1 MYFTLTFSAVLAA
14 ALTPVTKRVTSRAKS
29 KGPWFSVPLA
39 AIISA
44 SLFWSATQLL
54 TVNLAFAGGLAAVSA
69 ILATHVVID
78 LYVRRLLRQL
88 SYAGFVIFLLCSFFV
103 KPMEASGTSGLLV
116 GAFSMAAIA
125 ALLVLVSRGALGL
138 GDFHLAPLLGAILGW
153 FSPSAVLLA
162 WMITAI
168 AGALFT
174 TMGLVSKRLSR
185 GSLIPYGPFMIFGT
199 LVAVVAVGIRG

>member
-1 MYFTLTFSAVLAA
+1 M
-14 ALTPVTKRVTSRAKS
+14 
-29 KGPWFSVPLA
+29 
-39 AIISA
+39 
-44 SLFWSATQLL
+44 
-54 TVNLAFAGGLAAVSA
+54 
-69 ILATHVVID
+69 
-78 LYVRRLLRQL
+78 
-88 SYAGFVIFLLCSFFV
+88 IFLLCSFFV

-174 TMGLVSKRLSR
+174 TVGLVSKRLSR